1 MGNNQAWENLI
12 EFFQTISWV
21 WTNVEHV
28 RDREACNVILIH
40 SNDKFWRFGIKSI
53 LQTSWVQRIFLPR
66 QNSSSLQF
74 QAKAPAAAA
83 SVSLFPFTLT
93 ASAETAPGATLF
105 SGSPCNPRWGVP
117 TSAPGRTK
125 IIIAIK
131 QKLKGGAPF
140 SFCLMAMMIF
150 VLPETEIHPTW

>member
-1 MGNNQAWENLI
+1 M
-12 EFFQTISWV
+12 
-21 WTNVEHV
+21 
-28 RDREACNVILIH
+28 
-40 SNDKFWRFGIKSI
+40 
-53 LQTSWVQRIFLPR
+53 QRIFLPR

-131 QKLKGGAPF
+131 QKLKGGKKLLLNGDDDLSQKQKYTPPGKAK
-140 SFCLMAMMIF
+140 
-150 VLPETEIHPTW
+150 TEGRQEATLWQGRALRRYELTLKKRPYPKCVWVEVREWEDREAQLK